1 MVVKPVFLRQG
12 DPVFV
17 NIFLRSV
24 CFFPVA
30 KISGQGVKCDRNVG
44 KTALQRYYFLTIQ
57 MLHGKETHWIY
68 IILNARKLIQ
78 SFATCL

>member
-17 NIFLRSV
+17 NIFLRPV

-30 KISGQGVKCDRNVG
+30 KISGQGVKCYRNVRR
-44 KTALQRYYFLTIQ
+44 TSLQNITFNINAPERRDSLDIYYPKFP
-57 MLHGKETHWIY
+57 EVN
-68 IILNARKLIQ
+68 II
-78 SFATCL
+78 SVCV